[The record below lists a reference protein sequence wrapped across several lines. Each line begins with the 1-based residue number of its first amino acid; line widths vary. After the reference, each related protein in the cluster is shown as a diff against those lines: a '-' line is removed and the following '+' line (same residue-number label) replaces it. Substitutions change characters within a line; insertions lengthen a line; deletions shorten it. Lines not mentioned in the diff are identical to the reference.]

1 MIGLD
6 TNILLR
12 ATLNDD
18 PIQSRAAQRLLKGLR
33 EDEPGFVNLPVLMEF
48 FWVLRS
54 RYKLPQARLASVMHD
69 LLGVECIKFEAL
81 EVAGKA
87 LATYEAGIADFAD
100 MIIALR
106 NRELGAVR
114 TFTFDESAAKSAP
127 GMELLS

>member
-18 PIQSRAAQRLLKGLR
+18 PVQSPAAQQLLRSLG
-33 EDEPGFVNLPVLMEF
+33 EEPGLVNLPVLMEF

-54 RYKLPQARLASVMHD
+54 RYKLPQARLAAIMRD
-69 LLGVECIKFEAL
+69 LVEVENLQFEAL
-81 EVAGKA
+81 EIVGKA
-87 LATYEAGIADFAD
+87 LAAFEARAADFPD

-106 NRELGAVR
+106 NRELGADS
-114 TFTFDESAAKSAP
+114 TYTFDKRAAASVP
-127 GMELLS
+127 GMELLA

>member
-18 PIQSRAAQRLLKGLR
+18 PEQSKAAQRLLKSLR
-33 EDEPGFVNLPVLMEF
+33 RDEPGFVNLPVLMEF

-54 RYKLPQARLASVMHD
+54 RYKLPQARLAAIMRD
-69 LLGVECIKFEAL
+69 LLGVEYMEFEAL
-81 EVAGKA
+81 EVVGKA
-87 LATYEAGIADFAD
+87 LATYEVGTADFAD

-106 NRELGAVR
+106 NRELRLSTLSHSMEARRNLRPAGA
-114 TFTFDESAAKSAP
+114 
-127 GMELLS
+127 LS

>member
-18 PIQSRAAQRLLKGLR
+18 PVQSRAAQRLLRSL
-33 EDEPGFVNLPVLMEF
+33 DEGERGFVNLLVLMEF

-54 RYKLPQARLASVMHD
+54 RYKLPQARLAGVMHD
-69 LLGVECIKFEAL
+69 LVGVEYIEFEAL
-81 EVAGKA
+81 EVVGKA
-87 LATYEAGIADFAD
+87 LATYESGAADFAD
-100 MIIALR
+100 MVIALR
-106 NRELGAVR
+106 NRELGAAN
-114 TFTFDESAAKSAP
+114 TFTFDKGAAKSVP